1 MVFMSKIII
10 AGHPTLKKVAEPVTV
25 FNKKLKYIIQDMK
38 KTMYE
43 SNGVGLAASQID
55 LSIRVF
61 VADDGETGFEAYINP
76 VWEPIGEETDVDT
89 EGCLSIPGYVGLVE
103 RYSAVRV
110 KYQDVR
116 GKKKQKEATGLL
128 ARCIQHETDHLNG
141 ILFIE
146 KATALRKLEE
156 HEPEQ
161 T

>member
-1 MVFMSKIII
+1 MSKIII

-43 SNGVGLAASQID
+43 SNGVGLAAPQID

-103 RYSAVRV
+103 R
-110 KYQDVR
+110 
-116 GKKKQKEATGLL
+116 
-128 ARCIQHETDHLNG
+128 
-141 ILFIE
+141 
-146 KATALRKLEE
+146 
-156 HEPEQ
+156 
-161 T
+161 